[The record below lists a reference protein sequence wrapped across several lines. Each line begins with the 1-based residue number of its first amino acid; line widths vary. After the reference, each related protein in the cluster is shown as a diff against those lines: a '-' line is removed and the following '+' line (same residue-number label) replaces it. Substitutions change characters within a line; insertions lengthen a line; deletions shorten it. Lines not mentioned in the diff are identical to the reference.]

1 MAREKGTGS
10 LQREKSGRYTIRV
23 GINGK
28 RYSRSTRT
36 TDKAKA
42 EQMLDRF
49 LAPFGLGSRKLPLA
63 EAWHHYEMSPQRKD
77 IARSTMNAKRVAWM
91 RFARWVEENHIEVTH
106 LGDVTDIVIAEYLA
120 EYRCHHTASTYNGH
134 VCTLREV
141 FKILSD
147 KAGLVYDP
155 WSEVRLLSDDSLSR
169 RELTLGEIE
178 QLYMQAEKQGAEWK
192 LLIMTGL
199 YTGLRLGDCCH
210 LKWENVNLERG
221 IIQVVPEKTKKHA
234 HGRPV
239 TIPIHSQLLVEL
251 QKQRELGAGSRE
263 QRTIS
268 AQSSSQPPDPSTQPI
283 VPSSQLPVSSAWNA
297 YVNPKVAEYH
307 IMTRWRVD
315 EGLRKIFNAAGITMS
330 VHVEGRKRKHVL
342 ASFHSLRHTFVSISA
357 NAGVPLPVVQSIV
370 GHCSS
375 AMTRHYYH
383 ENLDALRSAVASIP
397 VIGKRE
403 KGKGKSGA
411 VGWGMRDEIR
421 GEWERTS
428 SNPFSS
434 ISAPCASSNSAPCS
448 IGNISRRLK
457 RIDRMFSKG
466 LITEAEFAT
475 HRARILSEM

>member
-10 LQREKSGRYTIRV
+10 LQREKSGRYTLRV

-36 TDKAKA
+36 TDRAKA

-63 EAWHHYEMSPQRKD
+63 EVWHHYEMSPQRKD
-77 IARSTMNAKRVAWM
+77 VAKSTMNAKRVAWM
-91 RFARWVEENHIEVTH
+91 RFARWIEENHVEITH
-106 LGDVTDIVIAEYLA
+106 LGDVTDIAIAEYLA

-141 FKILSD
+141 FQLLAE
-147 KAGLVYDP
+147 KAGLMYDP
-155 WSEVRLLSDDSLSR
+155 WYGVRLLSDDSLSR
-169 RELTLGEIE
+169 RELTIDEVE
-178 QLYMQAEKQGAEWK
+178 RLYMQAAKQGPEWK
-192 LLIMTGL
+192 LLVMTGI

-221 IIQVVPEKTKKHA
+221 IIQVIPEKTKKHA
-234 HGRPV
+234 HGKPV
-239 TIPIHSQLLVEL
+239 TIPIHPQLLAEL
-251 QKQRELGAGSRE
+251 QKVRGKREEGRE
-263 QRTIS
+263 VTGDAEHETGGVES
-268 AQSSSQPPDPSTQPI
+268 PSESE
-283 VPSSQLPVSSAWNA
+283 PSPSLWSD

-383 ENLDALRSAVASIP
+383 ENEGALRAAVEAIPALGGGGGAGSPSTRSSAAS
-397 VIGKRE
+397 
-403 KGKGKSGA
+403 
-411 VGWGMRDEIR
+411 
-421 GEWERTS
+421 T
-428 SNPFSS
+428 
-434 ISAPCASSNSAPCS
+434 APDTTKATPCS

-457 RIDRMFSKG
+457 RIDRMFAKG
-466 LITEAEFAT
+466 LISEAEFAT

>member
-10 LQREKSGRYTIRV
+10 LQREKSGRYTLRV

-36 TDKAKA
+36 TDRAKA

-63 EAWHHYEMSPQRKD
+63 EVWHHYEMSPQRKD
-77 IARSTMNAKRVAWM
+77 IAKSTMNAKRVAWM
-91 RFARWVEENHIEVTH
+91 RFARWIEENHVEITH
-106 LGDVTDIVIAEYLA
+106 LGDVTDIAIAEYLA

-141 FKILSD
+141 FQLLAD
-147 KAGLVYDP
+147 KAGLMYDP
-155 WSEVRLLSDDSLSR
+155 WYGVRLLSDDSLSR
-169 RELTLGEIE
+169 RELTIDEVE
-178 QLYMQAEKQGAEWK
+178 RLYMQAEKQGVEWK
-192 LLIMTGL
+192 LLIMTGI

-221 IIQVVPEKTKKHA
+221 IIQVIPEKTKKHM

-239 TIPIHSQLLVEL
+239 TIPIHPQLKEALQEL
-251 QKQRELGAGSRE
+251 TALSPA
-263 QRTIS
+263 
-268 AQSSSQPPDPSTQPI
+268 SSTWS
-283 VPSSQLPVSSAWNA
+283 A

-383 ENLDALRSAVASIP
+383 ENECALRAAVEAIPALGGGGGAGSPSTRSSAASTAP
-397 VIGKRE
+397 
-403 KGKGKSGA
+403 GA
-411 VGWGMRDEIR
+411 TRA
-421 GEWERTS
+421 T
-428 SNPFSS
+428 
-434 ISAPCASSNSAPCS
+434 PCS

-457 RIDRMFSKG
+457 RIDRMFAKG
-466 LITEAEFAT
+466 LISEAEFAT

>member
-10 LQREKSGRYTIRV
+10 LQLEKSGRYTIRV

-28 RYSRSTRT
+28 RYSRSART
-36 TDKAKA
+36 TDRAKA

-63 EAWHHYEMSPQRKD
+63 EVWHHYEMSPQRKD
-77 IARSTMNAKRVAWM
+77 IAKSTMNAKRVAWM
-91 RFARWVEENHIEVTH
+91 RFARWVEENHVEITH
-106 LGDVTDIVIAEYLA
+106 LDDVTDVAVAEYLA
-120 EYRCHHTASTYNGH
+120 EYRCHHSASTYNGH
-134 VCTLREV
+134 VCTLREI
-141 FKILSD
+141 FQLLAE
-147 KAGLVYDP
+147 KAGLMYDP
-155 WSEVRLLSDDSLSR
+155 WGGVRLLSEDSLSR
-169 RELTLGEIE
+169 RELTIGEVE
-178 QLYMQAEKQGAEWK
+178 RLYMQAEKLGAEWK
-192 LLIMTGL
+192 LLIMTGI

-221 IIQVVPEKTKKHA
+221 IIQVIPEKTKKHM

-239 TIPIHSQLLVEL
+239 TIPIHPRLLEAL
-251 QKQRELGAGSRE
+251 QAL
-263 QRTIS
+263 S
-268 AQSSSQPPDPSTQPI
+268 AQPSA
-283 VPSSQLPVSSAWNA
+283 SGAWSA

-383 ENLDALRSAVASIP
+383 ENEDALRAAVEAIP
-397 VIGKRE
+397 AIGDCQWGNGDWNKETVPRLPHSHSQFAVP
-403 KGKGKSGA
+403 KSQ
-411 VGWGMRDEIR
+411 
-421 GEWERTS
+421 
-428 SNPFSS
+428 
-434 ISAPCASSNSAPCS
+434 ASS
-448 IGNISRRLK
+448 ISRRLK
-457 RIDRMFSKG
+457 RIGRMFAKG
-466 LITEAEFAT
+466 LISEAEFAT
-475 HRARILSEM
+475 HRSRILSEI

>member
-10 LQREKSGRYTIRV
+10 LQREKSGRYTLRV

-36 TDKAKA
+36 TDRAKA

-63 EAWHHYEMSPQRKD
+63 EVWHHYEMSPQRKD
-77 IARSTMNAKRVAWM
+77 IAKSTMNAKRVAWM
-91 RFARWVEENHIEVTH
+91 RFARWIEENHVEITH
-106 LGDVTDIVIAEYLA
+106 LGDVTDIAIAEYLA

-141 FKILSD
+141 FQLLAD
-147 KAGLVYDP
+147 KAGLMYDP
-155 WSEVRLLSDDSLSR
+155 WYGVRLLSDDSLSR
-169 RELTLGEIE
+169 RELTINEVE
-178 QLYMQAEKQGAEWK
+178 QLYMQAAKQGPEWK
-192 LLIMTGL
+192 LLVMTGI

-221 IIQVVPEKTKKHA
+221 IIQVIPEKTKKHM

-239 TIPIHSQLLVEL
+239 TIPIHPQLKEALQEL
-251 QKQRELGAGSRE
+251 TALSPA
-263 QRTIS
+263 
-268 AQSSSQPPDPSTQPI
+268 SSTWS
-283 VPSSQLPVSSAWNA
+283 A

-383 ENLDALRSAVASIP
+383 ENGGALRAAVEAIPALGGGGVAGSPSPRSSAASAAP
-397 VIGKRE
+397 
-403 KGKGKSGA
+403 GA
-411 VGWGMRDEIR
+411 TGA
-421 GEWERTS
+421 T
-428 SNPFSS
+428 
-434 ISAPCASSNSAPCS
+434 PCS
-448 IGNISRRLK
+448 MGNISRRLK
-457 RIDRMFSKG
+457 RIDRMFAKG
-466 LITEAEFAT
+466 LISESEFAT

>member
-10 LQREKSGRYTIRV
+10 LQREKSGRYTLRV

-36 TDKAKA
+36 TDRAKA

-63 EAWHHYEMSPQRKD
+63 EVWHHYEMSPQRKD
-77 IARSTMNAKRVAWM
+77 IAKSTMNAKRVAWM
-91 RFARWVEENHIEVTH
+91 RFARWIEENHVEITH
-106 LGDVTDIVIAEYLA
+106 LGDVTDIAIAEYLA

-141 FKILSD
+141 FQLLAD
-147 KAGLVYDP
+147 KAGLMYDP
-155 WSEVRLLSDDSLSR
+155 WYGVRLLSDDSLSR
-169 RELTLGEIE
+169 RELTINEVE
-178 QLYMQAEKQGAEWK
+178 QLYMQAAKQGPEWK
-192 LLIMTGL
+192 LLGMTGI

-221 IIQVVPEKTKKHA
+221 IIQVIPEKTKKHM

-239 TIPIHSQLLVEL
+239 TIPIHPQLKEALQEL
-251 QKQRELGAGSRE
+251 TALSPA
-263 QRTIS
+263 
-268 AQSSSQPPDPSTQPI
+268 SSTWS
-283 VPSSQLPVSSAWNA
+283 A

-383 ENLDALRSAVASIP
+383 ENEGALRAAVEAIPALGGGGVAGSPSPRSSAASAAP
-397 VIGKRE
+397 
-403 KGKGKSGA
+403 GA
-411 VGWGMRDEIR
+411 TGA
-421 GEWERTS
+421 T
-428 SNPFSS
+428 
-434 ISAPCASSNSAPCS
+434 PCS
-448 IGNISRRLK
+448 MGNISRRLK
-457 RIDRMFSKG
+457 RIDRMFAKG
-466 LITEAEFAT
+466 LISESEFAT

>member
-10 LQREKSGRYTIRV
+10 LQREKSGRYTLRV

-155 WSEVRLLSDDSLSR
+155 WGGVRLLSDDSLSR
-169 RELTLGEIE
+169 RELTIGEIE
-178 QLYMQAEKQGAEWK
+178 QLYIQAEKQGAEWK

-239 TIPIHSQLLVEL
+239 TIPIHPQLLAEL
-251 QKQRELGAGSRE
+251 LKARGMREEGKEENNSTLQLE
-263 QRTIS
+263 TQT
-268 AQSSSQPPDPSTQPI
+268 SSSSSPIPHPPSP
-283 VPSSQLPVSSAWNA
+283 WNA

-403 KGKGKSGA
+403 KGKGKSGDE
-411 VGWGMRDEIR
+411 GWGMRDEIR
-421 GEWERTS
+421 GEWGMVDGERTS
-428 SNPFSS
+428 SHPSSS